1 MHWPP
6 SAGSESTSCERSSC
20 SPSWNIWN
28 SPTGPAPTTTASVSI
43 AAVGACFVTR
53 SLGRRSAD
61 QLAELAGLV
70 FPLVGIGL
78 RRLALR
84 DARPT
89 FRELGVQRDHV
100 LLVAWHVFFRDD
112 RVDRAFGDAD
122 RAVDALVRVDRQEIR
137 AFAEAVDRTHIDA

>member
-6 SAGSESTSCERSSC
+6 RAGSESTSWVRSSC
-20 SPSWNIWN
+20 RPSWKIWN

-43 AAVGACFVTR
+43 GAAVGALFVTR
-53 SLGRRSAD
+53 CGRSVRSVSAD

-84 DARPT
+84 DARPIL
-89 FRELGVQRDHV
+89 REIGVQRDHV
-100 LLVAWHVFFRDD
+100 LLVAGHVFFRND
-112 RVDRAFGDAD
+112 RIDRAFGDA
-122 RAVDALVRVDRQEIR
+122 
-137 AFAEAVDRTHIDA
+137 